1 MNEQTTPG
9 ATMTPA
15 AIIGASGYAGGE
27 LLRLLLG
34 HPHVDVTQ
42 ITSETYAGE
51 YAHFVHPNLRD
62 RTDLKF
68 RSLDDL
74 EPAELLFLALP
85 HGHAMGRIEEFA
97 AMADRIV
104 DLSAD
109 FRLRNPEDYV
119 RWYGCQHPNPD
130 WLDGPQG
137 EHFVYG
143 MPERYREELCGAS
156 YASGTGCNAIVTNLA
171 LLPLYRRGLVRET
184 VVEVKVGSSEGGASP
199 NAASH
204 HPERAGV
211 VRSYAPTGHR
221 HVAELIQEL
230 ELDPENPRL
239 YFSVTSV
246 GIVRGA
252 LATCH
257 CLLDEA
263 LEERDAWRIYRGDYA
278 DEPFVRIARSRRGI
292 HRYPEPK
299 ILTGSNI
306 CDVAFAADPVNRR
319 MVVIAAIDNLMKGA
333 AGNAVQT
340 LNVMMGWEETMGL
353 EFVGLHP
360 V

>member
-1 MNEQTTPG
+1 MME
-9 ATMTPA
+9 A
-15 AIIGASGYAGGE
+15 AIVGASGYAGGE
-27 LLRLLLG
+27 LLRLLLA
-34 HPHVDVTQ
+34 HPKVDVTQ
-42 ITSETYAGE
+42 ITSETYAGQ

-68 RSLDDL
+68 RRLEDL
-74 EPAELLFLALP
+74 EETEFLFLALP
-85 HGHAMGRIEEFA
+85 HGHAMNRIAELA
-97 AMADRIV
+97 AMAEYVV

-109 FRLRNPEDYV
+109 FRLRDPADYP
-119 RWYGCQHPNPD
+119 RWYGCEHPAPD
-130 WLDGPQG
+130 WLPR
-137 EHFVYG
+137 FVYG
-143 MPERYREELCGAS
+143 MPELYREQLRGAR
-156 YASGTGCNAIVTNLA
+156 YASGTGCNAMVSNLA

-184 VVEVKVGSSEGGASP
+184 VVEVKVGSSEGGAKPSD
-199 NAASH
+199 ASH

-230 ELDPENPRL
+230 ALDRERPGL

-257 CLLDEA
+257 CLLDEP
-263 LEERDAWRIYRGDYA
+263 LEERDAWRIYRQDYNG
-278 DEPFVRIARSRRGI
+278 EPFVRLARSRRGI

-299 ILTGSNI
+299 NLTGSNI
-306 CDVAFAADPVNRR
+306 CDVGFAADTANQR

-340 LNVMMGWEETMGL
+340 MNVMLGWPEVLGL
-353 EFVGLHP
+353 EFAGLHP